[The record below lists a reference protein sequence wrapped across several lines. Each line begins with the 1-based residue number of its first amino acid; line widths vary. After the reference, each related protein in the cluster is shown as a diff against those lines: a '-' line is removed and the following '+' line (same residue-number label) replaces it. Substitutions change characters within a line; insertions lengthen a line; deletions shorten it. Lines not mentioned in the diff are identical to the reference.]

1 MKYCSNCG
9 KEIHD
14 KAVFCVHCGCAVE
27 TAASNSEHS
36 NEYNRLM
43 TFVREMKTVHVLGVI
58 SLVLC
63 MGIGLIFQLINL
75 PKINKYWKKAEKA
88 YVFPEFNLTNPYD
101 IELYENAKK
110 KFKQGEIMTS
120 IGLGVSISLIFFA
133 FLFGI
138 VMPAILVVITL

>member
-1 MKYCSNCG
+1 MKYCSKCG

-14 KAVFCVHCGCAVE
+14 EAVICVHCGCAVE
-27 TAASNSEHS
+27 SAAAPKREDS

-43 TFVREMKTVHVLGVI
+43 SFVNEVKTVHVLGII

-63 MGIGLIFQLINL
+63 LGIGIIFQLINL

-88 YVFPEFNLTNPYD
+88 YVFPEFNLTNPHD

-110 KFKQGEIMTS
+110 KFKQGQIMTS
-120 IGLGVSISLIFFA
+120 IGFGVSIALIFFA
-133 FLFGI
+133 IWFGF
-138 VMPAILVVITL
+138 VMPAIL